1 MYFSVL
7 LLCDVWQF
15 SHILSPGGGQRAE
28 QDHAFFFFFFELGL
42 SHSLSACRGED
53 KEVGK

>member
-15 SHILSPGGGQRAE
+15 SHTLSPGGGQRAE
-28 QDHAFFFFFFELGL
+28 QDHVFFFFELGL

>member
-28 QDHAFFFFFFELGL
+28 QDHAFFFFFELGL